1 MYQWQDYSWTRR
13 NLQIGGLILPLP
25 KKRPF
30 FSSRRSQFSSWTSFP
45 PLLMNVSLT
54 RVSGPRFKAQRDEIE
69 QKIPER
75 SSIPPYFSG
84 FLSLSPQ
91 SGPGEARNY
100 LGGIFFSPGLP
111 SFPPSVATLG
121 FHFVS
126 IASLW
131 WRKKI
136 RIVYLST
143 KMTLSC
149 IPRSSYTNMGNLKV
163 SLTASLHCVSVDGT
177 WNSSTSEHVEHLR
190 SNQET
195 WKWFGNVSFRPSKKK
210 CVSEP
215 RFRNQ
220 ESFLSNTSAGLSS
233 RTSLQQRR

>member
-13 NLQIGGLILPLP
+13 NLQIGGLILPLQ

-54 RVSGPRFKAQRDEIE
+54 CVSGPRFKAQRDEIE

-75 SSIPPYFSG
+75 SSFPPYFSG

-131 WRKKI
+131 WRKKFGSFI
-136 RIVYLST
+136 CLLRWLCHAYQD
-143 KMTLSC
+143 
-149 IPRSSYTNMGNLKV
+149 R
-163 SLTASLHCVSVDGT
+163 LTQT
-177 WNSSTSEHVEHLR
+177 WEIWKCLWEHLCI
-190 SNQET
+190 
-195 WKWFGNVSFRPSKKK
+195 V
-210 CVSEP
+210 
-215 RFRNQ
+215 
-220 ESFLSNTSAGLSS
+220 
-233 RTSLQQRR
+233 

>member
-13 NLQIGGLILPLP
+13 NLQIGGLILPLQ

-54 RVSGPRFKAQRDEIE
+54 CVSGPRFKAQRDEIE

-100 LGGIFFSPGLP
+100 LGGIFFLLVSLFFLLRLRL
-111 SFPPSVATLG
+111 S
-121 FHFVS
+121 VS
-126 IASLW
+126 IS
-131 WRKKI
+131 
-136 RIVYLST
+136 YLSHLYDGG
-143 KMTLSC
+143 KKFGSFICLLRWLC
-149 IPRSSYTNMGNLKV
+149 HAYQDR
-163 SLTASLHCVSVDGT
+163 LTQT
-177 WNSSTSEHVEHLR
+177 WEIWKCLWEHLCI
-190 SNQET
+190 
-195 WKWFGNVSFRPSKKK
+195 V
-210 CVSEP
+210 
-215 RFRNQ
+215 
-220 ESFLSNTSAGLSS
+220 
-233 RTSLQQRR
+233 